1 MEVAGVDGNAD
12 YRAFENG
19 ASGQETV
26 LYSACP
32 RSKRETVRGKRP
44 VKVPEQRPRS
54 TGQKIQLGIHR
65 NQMNTTINC
74 CPVG

>member
-1 MEVAGVDGNAD
+1 MPIIGRSKMALQ
-12 YRAFENG
+12 
-19 ASGQETV
+19 GQETV